1 MRDFNQVLRATVLGA
16 ALLGSGLGSQ
26 TALAADY
33 VIDRKGAHASV
44 NFKIQHLG
52 YSWLTGRFNDFSGT
66 FSYDPDDVAA
76 SQVAVNI
83 VTGSVD
89 SNHAERDKH
98 LRSGD
103 FLNVDK
109 FPEASFVS
117 TEIRDIEDDGASFD
131 IVGDFTLN
139 GVTRPVT
146 LEVEKV
152 GAGDDPWGGYRTGF
166 KGKTELPLKDFGI
179 DFDLGPASQVVK
191 LELHVEGVRQ

>member
-1 MRDFNQVLRATVLGA
+1 MHNINQVLRATVLGA
-16 ALLGSGLGSQ
+16 ALLGMGSQ
-26 TALAADY
+26 AALAADY
-33 VIDRKGAHASV
+33 VIDREGAHASV

-83 VTGSVD
+83 ATNSVD

-117 TEIRDIEDDGASFD
+117 TEIRDIEDGGTSFD
-131 IVGDFTLN
+131 VVGDFTLN

-146 LEVEKV
+146 IEVEKV

-179 DFDLGPASQVVK
+179 DFDLGLASQVVK